1 MSVLE
6 VRDVTKQFPGVLA
19 NDHINLKLE
28 KGEILALLGENGAG
42 KTTLMNI
49 IYGLYRPD
57 AGQLLLNDKDVTLQ
71 SPHDAIQLG
80 IGMVHQHFM
89 LIPVFTV
96 AENIMLGAETSRA
109 GQLDRRTVG
118 KQVRALS
125 HQYGLDLDPEVL
137 VGDLPV
143 GLQQRVEIV
152 KALYRHAEVLIL
164 DEPTAVLTPQE
175 SDDLFRI
182 MRELTKRGVSIIF
195 ITHKLREVLAAASRI
210 VVMRAGRV
218 VGVAN
223 PNQANEAQ
231 LAAMMVGRDVTLK
244 VDRGQA
250 QPGAEILAVSQLE
263 AADDS
268 GHLRVRGASFAVH
281 AGEVFGIAGVQGNGQ
296 TELAEVLTGLRSAR
310 GGMVE
315 LCGKNITRST
325 PRQITELGAAHIPED
340 RHRHGLVLPYPLTHN
355 RVLNVYYQPPFAH
368 GIELDLGAIERDT
381 AARVKEFDVRT
392 PSVQVAASTLSGG
405 NQQKLIVAREF
416 SRPIKFLLANQPTRG
431 LDVGSI
437 EYIHR
442 RLIEKR
448 DAGCAVLLISS
459 ELDEILALSDR
470 IGVMYNGRIVAVLRN
485 AWSRAEYGIDGG
497 KLVGRVDTVT
507 VSKEHLGLLMTGM
520 DPAQIGQAMGGG
532 VPPVI

>member
-6 VRDVTKQFPGVLA
+6 VREITKQFPGVLA
-19 NDHINLKLE
+19 NDRVSLSLE

-49 IYGLYRPD
+49 IYGLYRPE
-57 AGQLLLNDKDVTLQ
+57 AGQMLLNGKEVILH

-96 AENIMLGAETSRA
+96 AENIMLGSETSRA
-109 GQLDRRTVG
+109 GRLDRRAVG
-118 KQVRALS
+118 QQVRELS
-125 HQYGLDLDPEVL
+125 HQYGLDLDPEAL

-195 ITHKLREVLAAASRI
+195 ITHKLREVLAASTRI
-210 VVMRAGRV
+210 VVMRGGQI
-218 VGVAN
+218 VGTAN
-223 PNQANEAQ
+223 PTQANESQ
-231 LAAMMVGRDVTLK
+231 LAAMMVGRDVILK
-244 VDRGQA
+244 VERGQA
-250 QPGAEILAVSQLE
+250 QPGEEVLAVTQLE

-268 GHLRVRGASFAVH
+268 GHLRVRGTSFAVS

-296 TELAEVLTGLRSAR
+296 TELAEVLTGLRTAR
-310 GGMVE
+310 AGMVE
-315 LCGKNITRST
+315 LCGKNITHAT

-340 RHRHGLVLPYPLTHN
+340 RHRHGLVLPFPLTHN

-368 GIELDLGAIERDT
+368 GVELDLDEVERDT
-381 AARVKEFDVRT
+381 AARVDEFDVRT
-392 PSVQVAASTLSGG
+392 PGVRVAASTLSGG

-485 AWSRAEYGIDGG
+485 AWSRAEYALERG
-497 KLVGRVDTVT
+497 KLVGKVDTVT
-507 VSKEHLGLLMTGM
+507 VSKEHLGLLMTGV
-520 DPAQIGQAMGGG
+520 DPSQIGRVTGGG